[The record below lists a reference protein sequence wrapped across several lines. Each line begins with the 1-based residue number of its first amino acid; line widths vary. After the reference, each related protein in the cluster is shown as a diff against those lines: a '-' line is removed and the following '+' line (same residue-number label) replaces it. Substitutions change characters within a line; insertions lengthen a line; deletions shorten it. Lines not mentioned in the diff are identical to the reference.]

1 MPMSLEVVGNLL
13 WMEGSCGSGVVHGD
27 WHGNGIGSMA
37 TIGVDRRCGNL
48 FVDVQCIEVAKGS
61 RWHVHVFGVGLVGW
75 VGWLSL
81 LVVDCLL
88 SIVYGNLI
96 RGLLL
101 YLFLTI
107 RSLFNFMLS
116 VVDFNLEAKSRTWG
130 GNV

>member
-1 MPMSLEVVGNLL
+1 M
-13 WMEGSCGSGVVHGD
+13 
-27 WHGNGIGSMA
+27 
-37 TIGVDRRCGNL
+37 
-48 FVDVQCIEVAKGS
+48 F
-61 RWHVHVFGVGLVGW
+61 LVL
-75 VGWLSL
+75 GWL
-81 LVVDCLL
+81 VRFIGL
-88 SIVYGNLI
+88 SVVYGDLI

>member
-1 MPMSLEVVGNLL
+1 
-13 WMEGSCGSGVVHGD
+13 
-27 WHGNGIGSMA
+27 MA
-37 TIGVDRRCGNL
+37 RPC
-48 FVDVQCIEVAKGS
+48 FWC
-61 RWHVHVFGVGLVGW
+61 WVGW
-75 VGWLSL
+75 LGWLSL